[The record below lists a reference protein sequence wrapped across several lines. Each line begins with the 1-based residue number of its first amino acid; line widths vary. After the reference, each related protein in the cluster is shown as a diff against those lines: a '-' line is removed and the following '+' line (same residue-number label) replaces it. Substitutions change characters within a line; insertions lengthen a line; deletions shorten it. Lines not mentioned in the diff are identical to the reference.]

1 MSFYVILH
9 LLASLTAD
17 FTKHFN

>member
-9 LLASLTAD
+9 LSASLTAD

>member
-1 MSFYVILH
+1 MSFHVILH

-17 FTKHFN
+17 FTKHFI

>member
-9 LLASLTAD
+9 LQASWTD
-17 FTKHFN
+17 NFTKHFN